1 MRNWVSIWWGA
12 PIFPINDPVVL
23 LYATSTGTPTYPWVQ
38 NCPVEQPPLP
48 WYCDENVAINVQS
61 AIVVS
66 KTDQER
72 TVHLKNMSWKKKR
85 QRWWLQAV
93 AASWKDREGTETVL
107 ISLAMW
113 NKMRRNKCTVLYDD
127 DWLRLLLCTYVFII
141 LFYWWDGM
149 AATEMREASLF
160 PNSIKLTHTTRCG
173 PARENS
179 WQPNIHHPLPT
190 TLPSHAKLYKLKWW
204 WAIRKSI
211 AYALLRLHKLVGSA
225 IHDDDDN
232 VSTTTTTFPNR
243 FISRRILRLYLT
255 RNGHMYVCLPACL
268 LRLYYTQPNANWY
281 ECETQNGNKARMSS
295 IRVKG

>member
-1 MRNWVSIWWGA
+1 MITGGCGVLERQRKYRNGFNFIGNVKQDEKKQLHGTVRRRLTTIT
-12 PIFPINDPVVL
+12 IVHICIYNFVL
-23 LYATSTGTPTYPWVQ
+23 LMG
-38 NCPVEQPPLP
+38 
-48 WYCDENVAINVQS
+48 
-61 AIVVS
+61 
-66 KTDQER
+66 
-72 TVHLKNMSWKKKR
+72 
-85 QRWWLQAV
+85 
-93 AASWKDREGTETVL
+93 
-107 ISLAMW
+107 
-113 NKMRRNKCTVLYDD
+113 
-127 DWLRLLLCTYVFII
+127 
-141 LFYWWDGM
+141 WDGCNGN
-149 AATEMREASLF
+149 ARSFTLSKQYQINTHNTVWSSARKFVAT
-160 PNSIKLTHTTRCG
+160 KHT
-173 PARENS
+173 P
-179 WQPNIHHPLPT
+179 PT
-190 TLPSHAKLYKLKWW
+190 THYSTQPCKVVQTELKWW